1 MESFPQAGARVSDDW
16 GPLQYDTELAFEH
29 PLLREAHSLWQELR
43 GAREL
48 PRRNDLDP
56 LRVPT
61 AMLPHMQLLDIE
73 AGPPQRYRWRLI
85 GTHITTALGRDSTGK
100 YWDELYVDSTLRSF
114 MRGIELIQDHRR
126 PIRCFGRSDFAQK
139 HFQSFEAIEMPLS
152 ENQQDIGTVWIVA
165 VYS

>member
-1 MESFPQAGARVSDDW
+1 MESFLQSGVRVSDDW
-16 GPLQYDTELAFEH
+16 GPLQYDIDLAFEH
-29 PLLREAHSLWQELR
+29 PLLQEAHKLWQDLC

-48 PRRNDLDP
+48 PSRGDLDP
-56 LRVPT
+56 LRVPP

-73 AGPPQRYRWRLI
+73 PGPPSRYRWRLI
-85 GTHITTALGRDSTGK
+85 GTHITTALGRDSTGR

-114 MRGIELIQDHRR
+114 LRGVELIQAHRR
-126 PIRCFGRSDFAQK
+126 PIRCFGKSDFAQK

-152 ENQQDIGTVWIVA
+152 ENQQDIGTIWLVA